1 MYTSYQ
7 KLEVWQKA
15 IQLCKEI
22 YVITKKY
29 PKTETYSLVD
39 QMKRC
44 SVSIASNIAEWDQRN
59 WEWETIHFLYI
70 AKWSAAELETQLIIS
85 KELWFVD
92 DKEYEYLQSKIL
104 EVLKMLSSLITY
116 KKKNRSS

>member
-44 SVSIASNIAEWDQRN
+44 SVSIASNIAEGDQRN
-59 WEWETIHFLYI
+59 GEGETIHFLYI
-70 AKWSAAELETQLIIS
+70 AKGSAAELETQLIIS
-85 KELWFVD
+85 KELGFVD